1 MFEPGAHAGL
11 RHRFRDEAGTELG
24 GVVLD
29 AEALAEHVRVE
40 RLEPR
45 ETLQSLLEDGDL
57 LVAVHALDLEDRL
70 GVQLADRAGRHLGSS
85 TCV

>member
-1 MFEPGAHAGL
+1 MFEPRTHARL

-29 AEALAEHVRVE
+29 AEALAEHVGVE
-40 RLEPR
+40 RLEPH
-45 ETLQSLLEDGDL
+45 ESLQPLLEDGDL
-57 LVAVHALDLEDRL
+57 LVAIHALDLEHGL
-70 GVQLADRAGRHLGSS
+70 GVQLADRAGRHFGSS